1 MNNRIADIISEYSE
15 TKGKIVI
22 AIEGSCA
29 SGKTTLANE
38 IAEKYDSN
46 IIHMDDFFLPFEK
59 RTPERL
65 SEIGGNIDYER
76 FCEEVAENIRTDAPF
91 TYGKFDCSTGEINQ
105 KITVEPKKITVIEGV
120 YSMHP
125 KFSDIYDFCV
135 FLDITEKTKTDRLIK
150 RSPEKLER
158 FINDWIPKE
167 NLYFEAYKIKE
178 KCDLVID
185 NN

>member
-1 MNNRIADIISEYSE
+1 MNNRIEDIISELSD
-15 TKGKIVI
+15 TKEKIVI

-29 SGKTTLANE
+29 SGKTTLAKE
-38 IAEKYDSN
+38 IAEKYDCN

-59 RTPERL
+59 RTPERF

-76 FCEEVAENIRTDAPF
+76 FCEEVAENIRADSPF
-91 TYGKFDCSTGEINQ
+91 SYGNFDCSTGEISQ
-105 KITVEPKKITVIEGV
+105 MVTVKPKKITVIEGV

-125 KFSDIYDFCV
+125 KFGNIYDLCI
-135 FLDITEKTKTDRLIK
+135 FLDITEEIKLDRLRK

-167 NLYFEAYKIKE
+167 NQYFEAYKIKE

>member
-1 MNNRIADIISEYSE
+1 MNNKILDIISELSD
-15 TKGKIVI
+15 TKEKIVI

-29 SGKTTLANE
+29 SGKTTLANK
-38 IAEKYDSN
+38 IAEEFDCN
-46 IIHMDDFFLPFEK
+46 IIHMDDFFLSFEM
-59 RTPERL
+59 RTPERF

-76 FCEEVAENIRTDAPF
+76 FLTEVAQNIRSNSPF
-91 TYGKFDCSTGEINQ
+91 TYGKFDCSKGEISQ
-105 KITVEPKKITVIEGV
+105 KITIEPKKITIVEGV

-125 KFSDIYDFCV
+125 KFGDIYNLCL
-135 FLDITEKTKTDRLIK
+135 FLDITEETKIDRLRK

-167 NLYFEAYKIKE
+167 NQYFETYKIKE
-178 KCDLVID
+178 KCDFVID

>member
-1 MNNRIADIISEYSE
+1 MNNRIKDKISVLLEANE
-15 TKGKIVI
+15 KVVV

-29 SGKTTLANE
+29 SGKTTLAKE
-38 IAEKYDSN
+38 FSEEFDCN

-76 FCEEVAENIRTDAPF
+76 FSEEIVRNIRQDPPF
-91 TYGKFDCSTGEINQ
+91 SYGKFDCSSGTISHR
-105 KITVEPKKITVIEGV
+105 IMVEPKKLTVVEGV

-125 KFSDIYDFCV
+125 KFGEIYDFRI
-135 FLDITEKTKTDRLIK
+135 FLDITDETKISRLKK

-158 FINDWIPKE
+158 FITDWIPKE

-178 KCDLVID
+178 KCDFVVD